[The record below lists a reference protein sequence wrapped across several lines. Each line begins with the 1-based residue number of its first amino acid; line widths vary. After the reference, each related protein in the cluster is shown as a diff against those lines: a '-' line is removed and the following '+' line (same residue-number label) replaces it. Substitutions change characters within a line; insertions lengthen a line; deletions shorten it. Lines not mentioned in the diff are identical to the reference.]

1 MPDSIAPLWKWLKK
15 KYGSAKENITIL
27 YCLLEEYNP
36 LWVKT

>member
-1 MPDSIAPLWKWLKK
+1 MPDSIAPLWKWLKNNIA
-15 KYGSAKENITIL
+15 AKENITML